1 MDRDFLQWGAQFIGL
16 AGAAFWGGMKGGKR
30 AFKELRHE
38 VGELRADFEWLC
50 NYLESRFGKPITP
63 RPKNGATAD
72 LGLADHQ
79 TSGGTS
85 HVRDRQ

>member
-30 AFKELRHE
+30 AFKAMRETVEDIQARVEGIETRLGIPH
-38 VGELRADFEWLC
+38 
-50 NYLESRFGKPITP
+50 TP

>member
-1 MDRDFLQWGAQFIGL
+1 VDRDFLQWGAQFIGL

-38 VGELRADFEWLC
+38 VKELRADFEWLC

-72 LGLADHQ
+72 LGLADSPPKPQ
-79 TSGGTS
+79 T
-85 HVRDRQ
+85 REAKERN